1 MKVNELTP
9 LLSDENIIY
18 VSDPDRQLFIM
29 KVYRTIWVEL
39 LYTVLF
45 IYLAMNIK
53 PINDFMTGNYGFGI
67 LFLVFN
73 LLIIQ
78 SCSLICCMDKLRKKP
93 YNYLYVSIY
102 TILMSY
108 FLFFLCYTVP
118 PQSLLLAGTSTL
130 FMFSGLSIYAWQTN
144 IDYSTKGN
152 YLLISLLLL
161 FLLGFFNLLFQLT
174 FIQIL
179 YPLLGVGG
187 RQTKEV
193 SNFGESGLRFVARV
207 PKKLKFE
214 TLLSLSHQSKQ
225 TEQGEKLGSAPNVVV
240 PVQVVL

>member
-29 KVYRTIWVEL
+29 KVYRTIWLEL
-39 LYTVLF
+39 LYTISF
-45 IYLAMNIK
+45 ISLAMVIK

-93 YNYLYVSIY
+93 YNYLYVSVY

-161 FLLGFFNLLFQLT
+161 FLLGFFNLFFQLT

-179 YPLLGVGG
+179 YPLLGVGVFSFYIIYDTQLILG
-187 RQTKEV
+187 RKTIKYKPDDYMIASVNIYLDIINMFIFILEMI
-193 SNFGESGLRFVARV
+193 NGR
-207 PKKLKFE
+207 
-214 TLLSLSHQSKQ
+214 
-225 TEQGEKLGSAPNVVV
+225 
-240 PVQVVL
+240 